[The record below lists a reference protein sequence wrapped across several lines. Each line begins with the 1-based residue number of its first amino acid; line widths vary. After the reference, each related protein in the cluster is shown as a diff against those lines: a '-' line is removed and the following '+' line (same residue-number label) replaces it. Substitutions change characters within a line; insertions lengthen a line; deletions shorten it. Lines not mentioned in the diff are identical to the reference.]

1 MTAVAF
7 FLKNQPGEYE
17 REARLLL
24 HSLHRFFAGIHRS
37 PGNLMELLSV
47 SAGDSE
53 AFRGIAK

>member
-24 HSLHRFFAGIHRS
+24 HSLHR
-37 PGNLMELLSV
+37 V
-47 SAGDSE
+47 
-53 AFRGIAK
+53 FRGNTQVTWQSHGVVVGFCR